1 MCQAK
6 PGPRCWSDSKKKD
19 ASLTGRLTTAEKA
32 LTTNRTKAREAAQG
46 GDLTAFARLRKEEE
60 KLVVKVN
67 NLRTEV
73 RHNQRDMDGTKTG
86 LRKIDEQIALCENE
100 KERTELLQR
109 KQHAEAARFARS
121 HALETIQSNRKP
133 LLRIAA

>member
-1 MCQAK
+1 MCQAA

-19 ASLTGRLTTAEKA
+19 TSLTSRLTKAEEA
-32 LTTNRTKAREAAQG
+32 LTTNRTEARKAARG
-46 GDLTAFARLRKEEE
+46 GDLTAFAKLRKEEE

-67 NLRTEV
+67 NLRTDV

-86 LRKIDEQIALCENE
+86 MRKLDEQIALCETE
-100 KERTELLQR
+100 QERSELLQR
-109 KQHAEAARFARS
+109 KQNAEAARFARS
-121 HALETIQSNRKP
+121 HALETLQSKRKP